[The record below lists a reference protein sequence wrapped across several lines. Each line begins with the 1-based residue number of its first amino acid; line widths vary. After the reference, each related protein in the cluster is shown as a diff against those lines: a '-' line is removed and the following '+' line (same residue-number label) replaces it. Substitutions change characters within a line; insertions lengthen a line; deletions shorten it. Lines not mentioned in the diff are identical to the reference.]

1 VKICGFKEV
10 RLPRE
15 KLWGGRFTSDED
27 PFFAEFNDSLSFDR
41 QLLEA
46 DIEGSLSY
54 ARALERACVFT
65 RKERLSIDK
74 GLHRVLEDSLRDP
87 EAVLRSHAEDVH
99 TYVEQRLRK
108 KVGAL
113 ALKLHTGRS
122 RNDQVATDLRLYLKQ
137 KEVAIE
143 AHLDRLLETLA
154 DLATKHFD
162 VIVPGYTHLQPAQP
176 VLFAHYVLAYGEMFL
191 RDRQRLREA
200 NVRIDVCPLGSG
212 ALSGTVYRIDR
223 DALAR
228 DLGFSSAARNSMD
241 AVADRDFVLDFLFFA
256 STLLMHLSRLSEDLI
271 LYTSAE
277 FSFVQMDDSV
287 ASGSSLMPQK
297 KNPDSLELIRAKSGR
312 VFGHLVSLLTVLKG
326 LPMTYNKDLQEDK
339 EGLFDAVHT
348 VEGCLTMARKVLE
361 KIHINPE
368 RMKKS
373 ATGGYLNATEL
384 TDYLVAKRIPFRQ
397 AHGIVGK
404 IVMRASELGLA
415 LEELS
420 LRDYQSFSPLFES
433 DLYRCLSL
441 EKTVSN
447 RKERGGTA
455 PATVRRSIRSFRK
468 RIRDK

>member
-1 VKICGFKEV
+1 V
-10 RLPRE
+10 
-15 KLWGGRFTSDED
+15 
-27 PFFAEFNDSLSFDR
+27 
-41 QLLEA
+41 
-46 DIEGSLSY
+46 
-54 ARALERACVFT
+54 
-65 RKERLSIDK
+65 
-74 GLHRVLEDSLRDP
+74 
-87 EAVLRSHAEDVH
+87 
-99 TYVEQRLRK
+99 
-108 KVGAL
+108 
-113 ALKLHTGRS
+113 
-122 RNDQVATDLRLYLKQ
+122 
-137 KEVAIE
+137 
-143 AHLDRLLETLA
+143 LETLA

-312 VFGHLVSLLTVLKG
+312 IFGHLISLLTVLKG

-373 ATGGYLNATEL
+373 ANGGYLNATEL
-384 TDYLVAKRIPFRQ
+384 TDYLVAKRMPFRQ
-397 AHGIVGK
+397 AHSIVGK
-404 IVMRASELGLA
+404 IVMRASGLGLA